1 MSKMIVGLVAAAL
14 AGASA
19 QAAIVDVT
27 IEGTVVFNGVTSGV
41 LAGVRG
47 GHTATMSFQVD
58 SAVFADGTPGDTRG
72 YEIIQPSFS
81 LAFSTPV
88 SVGLLNP
95 FPAGEKAF
103 FTLAEGIP
111 ASDGF
116 WVSTSP
122 FSPGGVPI
130 AQTPLQANFD
140 VGYAGATLTSLD
152 ILDAAGTYD
161 FDGLTRFSYTLWQSF
176 PDNVRMEIDFSRM
189 TITPAP
195 GPAALLAGCGL
206 LAARRRR

>member
-1 MSKMIVGLVAAAL
+1 MSKAVLGLLAAVL
-14 AGASA
+14 AGSAA
-19 QAAIVDVT
+19 QAAIVDVA
-27 IEGTVVFNGVTSGV
+27 IEGTVVFNGVTSGP
-41 LAGVRG
+41 LAAVRG
-47 GHTATMSFQVD
+47 GHGVTMSFQVD
-58 SAVFADGTPGDTRG
+58 SSVFMDGIPGDTRG
-72 YEIIQPSFS
+72 YEIIEPSF
-81 LAFSTPV
+81 AMTFTTPV
-88 SVGLLNP
+88 TVGLLSP
-95 FPAGEKAF
+95 FPAGEKAY

-130 AQTPLQANFD
+130 SQTPLQANVD
-140 VGYAGATLTSLD
+140 LGYVGTTLTSLD

-161 FDGLTRFSYTLWQSF
+161 FTGLTRFSYTLWQSF

-195 GPAALLAGCGL
+195 GSAALLAGCGL